1 MAMQSVG
8 QGVTVPIASA
18 SPVALTFATP
28 NDVAW
33 WAVAAL
39 TGCHRLGTVL
49 RGWPA
54 NQVAISTRK
63 LRDVWGTYRP
73 RAWFRLGMSAP
84 RGSILCELVSAVL
97 GIVCIRVREQPGWKV
112 GS

>member
-1 MAMQSVG
+1 MQSVG
-8 QGVTVPIASA
+8 QDVTVPIASA

-28 NDVAW
+28 NDVTW

-49 RGWPA
+49 RDWPA
-54 NQVAISTRK
+54 NQAAISTRK
-63 LRDVWGTYRP
+63 LHDVWGTYRP
-73 RAWFRLGMSAP
+73 RVWFCLGMSAP

-97 GIVCIRVREQPGWKV
+97 GVVCIRVQEQLGWKV

>member
-1 MAMQSVG
+1 MHSVG
-8 QGVTVPIASA
+8 QGVSVPIASA

-28 NDVAW
+28 NDVAR

-39 TGCHRLGTVL
+39 TGRHRLGTVL

-54 NQVAISTRK
+54 NQATISTRK

-84 RGSILCELVSAVL
+84 RGSILCELVSAIL
-97 GIVCIRVREQPGWKV
+97 GIVCMRVRKQPGWKV

>member
-1 MAMQSVG
+1 MQNVG
-8 QGVTVPIASA
+8 QGVSVSIVST
-18 SPVALTFATP
+18 SPVTLTFATP

-39 TGCHRLGTVL
+39 TGCHRLVTVL

-54 NQVAISTRK
+54 NQAAISTKK

-84 RGSILCELVSAVL
+84 RGSILCKLVFAVL
-97 GIVCIRVREQPGWKV
+97 GIVCIRVREQPGWKL